1 MENKGE
7 IGQILLPSA
16 SADAQPMC
24 GRETE
29 DGKMGI
35 IRGKADNGINSRN
48 KGGVGQILL
57 PLASFSFRKPQSAS
71 ADPRAMYGREVEAII
86 STQVKA
92 PPLGVAEN
100 VVKMVGRKKRSVTA
114 ARSGK

>member
-1 MENKGE
+1 MRKTEQKTVQMEE
-7 IGQILLPSA
+7 IRAGLAKFCFRQLPSA

-35 IRGKADNGINSRN
+35 IIGKAENGLNSRN

-57 PLASFSFRKPQSAS
+57 PLASFSFRKLQSAS
-71 ADPRAMYGREVEAII
+71 ADFRAMYGREVEAII
-86 STQVKA
+86 STKVKA
-92 PPLGVAEN
+92 PP
-100 VVKMVGRKKRSVTA
+100 
-114 ARSGK
+114 